1 MWTQVTAGEE
11 LEAFLAR
18 HKPDFDQ
25 VIYVGDG
32 ENDYCPTLR
41 LRRHVLWSSSDP
53 IDSRMISSQDTV
65 LCRRLR
71 GLEERIE
78 KEGPKDALRCQVYK
92 WTQAWEVEE
101 YFNTLYTQTCPS

>member
-1 MWTQVTAGEE
+1 MAQATLGDE

-25 VIYVGDG
+25 IIYVGDG
-32 ENDYCPTLR
+32 RNDYCPVLH
-41 LRRHVLWSSSDP
+41 LRRYVQGIP
-53 IDSRMISSQDTV
+53 NNPRYSQASFSNDTV
-65 LCRRLR
+65 LCRRGK

-78 KEGPKDALRCQVYK
+78 KEGPKDELKCQVYK

-101 YFNTLYTQTCPS
+101 YFKKHQNV